1 MLAFLLLLHGS
12 EILVLPASFFLL
24 VALALAFL
32 ATRSRSSRPNLRNMQ
47 ILFAVVFGFGGFVCL
62 LIALDEIINWIEY
75 SFGLK

>member
-1 MLAFLLLLHGS
+1 MLSLLIILHGS
-12 EILVLPASFFLL
+12 EVLVLPASFFLL

-32 ATRSRSSRPNLRNMQ
+32 ATRNRSGKSNRRNIQ